1 MVFKKV
7 VDLNA
12 KNVINVSID
21 LVCPHLSCSN
31 EVMFMKSFQQIIE
44 GSLFGKKFLFFCF
57 LYFLMAIIKFIRE
70 DAPMCIKI

>member
-7 VDLNA
+7 IDLNA

-44 GSLFGKKFLFFCF
+44 GSLFGKFLFFAF
-57 LYFLMAIIKFIRE
+57 YIS
-70 DAPMCIKI
+70 

>member
-7 VDLNA
+7 IDLNA
-12 KNVINVSID
+12 KNVISVSID

-44 GSLFGKKFLFFCF
+44 GSLFGKFLFFCF
-57 LYFLMAIIKFIRE
+57 LYFLMAIIKFIRD